1 MSSMIELNIKNFWV
15 KHQEFIGMD
24 EEDSEQFK

>member
-15 KHQEFIGMD
+15 KQQEFIGME
-24 EEDSEQFK
+24 EEDSDQFK